1 MLCSGRCF
9 KNWKVPS
16 KIIERVGSVR
26 DVKNEPLK
34 ILNKLQMKDLFHV
47 AQLRIKFSV
56 TER

>member
-47 AQLRIKFSV
+47 AQLRIKFLSD
-56 TER
+56 